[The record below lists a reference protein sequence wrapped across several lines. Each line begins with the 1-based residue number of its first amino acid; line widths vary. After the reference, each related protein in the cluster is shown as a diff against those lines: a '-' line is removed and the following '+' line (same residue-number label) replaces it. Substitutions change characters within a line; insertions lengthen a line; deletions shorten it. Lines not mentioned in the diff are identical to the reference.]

1 MANNQSTMT
10 EFTLAP
16 GEKDLVGE
24 HFSPNILLFWLKTAV
39 AASNVR
45 VQYRSPN
52 TILGIIPLG
61 SESQTI
67 PLKNIASVDTSTKFN
82 MGNFVLGVIFLIVGF
97 ASFRG
102 SPFLG
107 IIMLLLAA
115 VNFCNMITASLNFMN
130 QAGGKNTVTVSILEK
145 DKLSRLAQSIQ
156 ERVFADM
163 DGLRHQ
169 ESMNLGQQQFSVQA
183 QQALLQQQ
191 MLEAQKAAAH
201 QGNDSHAPTSPQ

>member
-1 MANNQSTMT
+1 
-10 EFTLAP
+10 
-16 GEKDLVGE
+16 
-24 HFSPNILLFWLKTAV
+24 
-39 AASNVR
+39 
-45 VQYRSPN
+45 
-52 TILGIIPLG
+52 
-61 SESQTI
+61 
-67 PLKNIASVDTSTKFN
+67 
-82 MGNFVLGVIFLIVGF
+82 
-97 ASFRG
+97 
-102 SPFLG
+102 
-107 IIMLLLAA
+107 MLLLAA